1 MLFIIIVEFFCI
13 LIIKQPLPE
22 IGNGCCVLKS
32 NYYKMRRCGCV
43 RQRQD
48 GDLPHPQTRAVKKRV
63 ISLLNLR

>member
-32 NYYKMRRCGCV
+32 NYYKKRRCGCV

-48 GDLPHPQTRAVKKRV
+48 GELASSTDASRKETRHQ
-63 ISLLNLR
+63 LT

>member
-22 IGNGCCVLKS
+22 IGNGCYVLKS
-32 NYYKMRRCGCV
+32 NYYKMRRYGCV

-48 GDLPHPQTRAVKKRV
+48 GELASSTDASRKETRHQ
-63 ISLLNLR
+63 LT